1 MRKHSQEIVAA
12 QELYVPLQ
20 TFLSLTSNRH
30 TELHKIKWIIWFFPA
45 TVYSYYQRESLLL

>member
-30 TELHKIKWIIWFFPA
+30 TELHKIK
-45 TVYSYYQRESLLL
+45 